1 MSIDIDKIKPYGPWV
16 LVKVEETMKVTDS
29 GIYLPDGNLLE
40 RLGHSIGTVLAVGQ
54 GHLNKSPKAKTK
66 YTPTGVKVG
75 DRVIFRG
82 HLQEANRPGGVMD
95 RDHSL
100 IHSQD
105 LIGILEE
112 GRLEPALPY
121 DN

>member
-1 MSIDIDKIKPYGPWV
+1 MDVSTIKPYGPWV
-16 LVKVEETMKVTDS
+16 LIRVDDTVKVLDS

-40 RLGHSIGTVLAVGQ
+40 RLGHSIGTVLATGP
-54 GHLNKSPKAKTK
+54 GYINRGKKTSEK
-66 YTPTGVKVG
+66 YTPVGVKEG

-82 HLQEANRPGGVMD
+82 FLHVLNRPGNGITD
-95 RDHSL
+95 RDCSL
-100 IHSQD
+100 IHGRD
-105 LIGILEE
+105 LIAILKE